1 VRTPALEGAPYMTE
15 RGPDL
20 TASTA
25 GTHETPAAHAAPGAG
40 TAVGVRPRRPVPS
53 WARPDGPASE
63 EAGTPAVTGTG
74 SLAG

>member
-1 VRTPALEGAPYMTE
+1 AHAASAHAASAHAAPVRGAGAP
-15 RGPDL
+15 
-20 TASTA
+20 
-25 GTHETPAAHAAPGAG
+25 ETPAAHAAPGAG
-40 TAVGVRPRRPVPS
+40 AAVGVRPRRPVPS